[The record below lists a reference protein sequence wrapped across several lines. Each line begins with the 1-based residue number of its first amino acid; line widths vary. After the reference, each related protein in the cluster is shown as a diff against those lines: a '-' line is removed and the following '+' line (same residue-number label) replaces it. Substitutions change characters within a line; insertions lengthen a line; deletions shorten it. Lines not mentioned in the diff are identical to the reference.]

1 MSWTMHC
8 CSDTSQLYPLYVGAN
23 VFLKVHAPV
32 VSDELTDD
40 AHNEVWVDGIQDQDT
55 CATVGDKG
63 ISRSATFESFV
74 VMPSVAL
81 APPAAT
87 GSWQKSSD
95 NSSVKSSF
103 LDRQFIFLQS
113 VTPLL
118 LLQLTLTPQQKWV
131 ESSARSESP
140 GVSSSPTPTTTRTPL
155 G

>member
-1 MSWTMHC
+1 M
-8 CSDTSQLYPLYVGAN
+8 
-23 VFLKVHAPV
+23 
-32 VSDELTDD
+32 TDD
-40 AHNEVWVDGIQDQDT
+40 AHNEVWADKILDRDT
-55 CATVGDKG
+55 CVTVGDKG
-63 ISRSATFESFV
+63 ISRSATFESALV
-74 VMPSVAL
+74 LPSVAL

-113 VTPLL
+113 VTTLL

>member
-1 MSWTMHC
+1 M
-8 CSDTSQLYPLYVGAN
+8 
-23 VFLKVHAPV
+23 
-32 VSDELTDD
+32 
-40 AHNEVWVDGIQDQDT
+40 DQDT
-55 CATVGDKG
+55 GVIVGVKS
-63 ISRSATFESFV
+63 ISRSATFES
-74 VMPSVAL
+74 MHITPSVAP

-87 GSWQKSSD
+87 GSWQKSGN

-103 LDRQFIFLQS
+103 LDRQLIFLQS

-118 LLQLTLTPQQKWV
+118 LSQHTLTSQQKWV